1 MKNSTVVL
9 EIKYPDGKYFTED
22 TSNRSKKEKQMYDTF
37 FEMTKYYQ
45 PNSTFQI
52 KLNYVSK
59 ILKNYKPLANE
70 LNSVITLVD
79 RLILDWHANLLSE
92 KVANKEQVKKVL
104 SITEKIKKVLLKKT
118 KIKNLI

>member
-1 MKNSTVVL
+1 
-9 EIKYPDGKYFTED
+9 
-22 TSNRSKKEKQMYDTF
+22 MYDTF

-52 KLNYVSK
+52 KLNYISK

-104 SITEKIKKVLLKKT
+104 SITEKIKKFC
-118 KIKNLI
+118 